1 MVLRAYNLMGGG
13 QQNMPLVEKN
23 QGKIEGV
30 PDYTPK
36 GASFEAASSLE

>member
-1 MVLRAYNLMGGG
+1 MVLRAYNLMCGG
-13 QQNMPLVEKN
+13 QQNMLVVEKN

-36 GASFEAASSLE
+36 RASFVAASSLE